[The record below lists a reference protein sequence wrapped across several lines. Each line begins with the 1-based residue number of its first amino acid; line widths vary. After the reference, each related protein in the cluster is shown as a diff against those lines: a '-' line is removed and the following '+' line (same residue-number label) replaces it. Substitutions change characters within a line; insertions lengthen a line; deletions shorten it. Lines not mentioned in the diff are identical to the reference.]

1 MVRLLAA
8 ACLLAP
14 FVALLGVPW
23 YARNGPVLWGVPF
36 FYWYQ
41 LLWIPMTVVLM
52 TVAYRLSQPKPDW
65 DEPKHPWEDHRDHH
79 DQ

>member
-1 MVRLLAA
+1 
-8 ACLLAP
+8 
-14 FVALLGVPW
+14 
-23 YARNGPVLWGVPF
+23 
-36 FYWYQ
+36 
-41 LLWIPMTVVLM
+41 MTVVLM